1 MSIYRTRNGDISLN
15 SIKNSL
21 TEILPNKS
29 ADTIERTKFE
39 QSQVIR
45 ASTDVNSRYH
55 TCTIY
60 LFLYYLRV
68 NLIEFLHLDD

>member
-45 ASTDVNSRYH
+45 AYTYVNSRYH
-55 TCTIY
+55 ILY
-60 LFLYYLRV
+60 NIFISILFTSQSDRV
-68 NLIEFLHLDD
+68 LHLDD